1 MEYNIKSLPRNK
13 KLKLFIKYLKNI
25 LFPNCFAS
33 TPLFISKF
41 KAKMIYKKEI
51 SKKREDLTYFFNEL
65 NKLRDTLN
73 KDLQFTFDSDPAVDS
88 IEEIILTY
96 PGFKADYYHRIAHI
110 LYNQN
115 KKIIARFISEE
126 AHNLTG
132 IDIHPGAKIGD
143 YFFID
148 HGTGIVIGET
158 TEIGDYAFQ
167 SCINLASAKMPG
179 LVTLGSYAFE
189 GDQSLVTV
197 IAPNLYTIKTYAF
210 YNCRYLPTIS
220 LPAVTSIGNYAFAN
234 CVSLKTVAETNE
246 LTTLGNYVF
255 QNCYLLSSNNYSAVT
270 TLGDYVWQNC
280 HSQLEITLPSLNK
293 LTQTSFRGN
302 VKLEKL
308 VVESPSLVSSDAWIL
323 SDALYVITSG
333 ISSFSILSLI
343 S

>member
-25 LFPNCFAS
+25 LFPNCFSS

-51 SKKREDLTYFFNEL
+51 SKKREDLIYFFNEL

-143 YFFID
+143 YF
-148 HGTGIVIGET
+148 
-158 TEIGDYAFQ
+158 
-167 SCINLASAKMPG
+167 
-179 LVTLGSYAFE
+179 
-189 GDQSLVTV
+189 
-197 IAPNLYTIKTYAF
+197 
-210 YNCRYLPTIS
+210 
-220 LPAVTSIGNYAFAN
+220 
-234 CVSLKTVAETNE
+234 
-246 LTTLGNYVF
+246 
-255 QNCYLLSSNNYSAVT
+255 
-270 TLGDYVWQNC
+270 
-280 HSQLEITLPSLNK
+280 
-293 LTQTSFRGN
+293 
-302 VKLEKL
+302 
-308 VVESPSLVSSDAWIL
+308 
-323 SDALYVITSG
+323 
-333 ISSFSILSLI
+333 
-343 S
+343 

>member
-13 KLKLFIKYLKNI
+13 KIKLFIKYLKNI
-25 LFPNCFAS
+25 LFPNCFSS
-33 TPLFISKF
+33 TPLFISKL

-51 SKKREDLTYFFNEL
+51 SKKREDLIYFFNEL

-110 LYNQN
+110 LYKQN

-158 TEIGDYAFQ
+158 AIIGHHVKIYQ
-167 SCINLASAKMPG
+167 G
-179 LVTLGSYAFE
+179 VTLG
-189 GDQSLVTV
+189 GLSL
-197 IAPNLYTIKTYAF
+197 ALGHKLSNIK
-210 YNCRYLPTIS
+210 RHPTIGNN
-220 LPAVTSIGNYAFAN
+220 VTIYSGASILGGDVTIGNN
-234 CVSLKTVAETNE
+234 VTIGSN
-246 LTTLGNYVF
+246 VF
-255 QNCYLLSSNNYSAVT
+255 LVDS
-270 TLGDYVWQNC
+270 
-280 HSQLEITLPSLNK
+280 
-293 LTQTSFRGN
+293 
-302 VKLEKL
+302 VKDNTK
-308 VVESPSLVSSDAWIL
+308 VIL
-323 SDALYVITSG
+323 SKPE
-333 ISSFSILSLI
+333 LI
-343 S
+343 IKEKNSNY